1 MAMYR
6 CACGEWVS
14 STEKH
19 KCKPQPFNVIMTD
32 EEKQKNIFEECKW
45 CNGSGDDGGGYNAC
59 PDCES
64 TGLKGGRYALE
75 KMDED
80 IEKQYKETLK

>member
-1 MAMYR
+1 MAMAI
-6 CACGEWVS
+6 CKECGATIDSRKE
-14 STEKH
+14 H
-19 KCKPQPFNVIMTD
+19 KCPYNVIMT
-32 EEKQKNIFEECKW
+32 EEDKDKNLFDECKW

-75 KMDED
+75 KLDEE
-80 IEKQYKETLK
+80 IEKQYKESLK

>member
-1 MAMYR
+1 MM
-6 CACGEWVS
+6 ES
-14 STEKH
+14 L
-19 KCKPQPFNVIMTD
+19 
-32 EEKQKNIFEECKW
+32 FEECKW

-75 KMDED
+75 KLDEE
-80 IEKQYKETLK
+80 IERRYRELLIQGVLGGCENERI